1 MDLTPKQNKF
11 CEYIVSG
18 LSGKDSYLKAY
29 NCKSEKA
36 ACIESTKLLKRDDI
50 TARITELRKPI
61 VNLAQNTA
69 INERQ
74 QQIDFIKSRIQECIK
89 KDDEQSLIRWN
100 EQLNKIY
107 ALYKETETTEKQE
120 STVNNLD
127 AATLRK
133 LSGIA

>member
-29 NCKSEKA
+29 DCKSERA
-36 ACIESTKLLKRDDI
+36 ASIESTKLLKRNDI
-50 TARITELRKPI
+50 TAKITELRQPI
-61 VNLAQNTA
+61 YNLAQNTA

-100 EQLNKIY
+100 DQLNKILS
-107 ALYKETETTEKQE
+107 LYRETETEQKEDT
-120 STVNNLD
+120 TVNNLD
-127 AATLRK
+127 TATLIK
-133 LSGIA
+133 LSGTA